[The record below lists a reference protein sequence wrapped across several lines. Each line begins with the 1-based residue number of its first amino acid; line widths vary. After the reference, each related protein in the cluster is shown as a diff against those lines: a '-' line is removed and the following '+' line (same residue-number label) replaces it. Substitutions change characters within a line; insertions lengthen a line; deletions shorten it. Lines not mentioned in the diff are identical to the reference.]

1 METSTV
7 VGTEDDSN
15 DDNDNIEN
23 ENDTS
28 TRRNQKK
35 LRICSVNKVPLLL
48 GKLFLVWTC
57 SGSAIVWTILLLDH
71 KYDPSFHLNHSL
83 RRYSSK
89 KPILRFQRRHVSPA
103 LSTWNEF
110 LSKQDLDNDDKNR
123 PSPSSPIPWH
133 KHETFQIMHLTDMH
147 LGEAEDT
154 DWGPFQDYQTWRLLD
169 ALLSYEC
176 PDLIVLGGDQITAN
190 NCLHNCTEYYR
201 LLGMYLSQHGIPW
214 ATVLGNHDD
223 MAYEV
228 PNNENYTTTTKTIPH
243 SYNRRDLLQIDASF
257 DLSLTQLGPTHVT
270 GAGNYVLQVLDS
282 FQQAPA
288 LEIYFLDS
296 GGGTLPEAVD
306 TSQIHWLQQQLSRST
321 LPAVAFQ
328 HIPTSA
334 HEFHDSIAPEAT
346 SSSCMGYHGDAV
358 DPIQD
363 SDDLVDALIQSGRFH
378 FLAVGHNH
386 GNDYCCCSHQQ
397 YGSNSSNETANNN
410 NNNTHCMYFCFGRH
424 SGYGGYGH
432 WQRGARMYEIQLER
446 PVETATRSREEENVQ
461 EKFESSSSNDGS
473 DRFNGGTRWR
483 SWVRLQSGVIIDFF
497 DYDHSP

>member
-1 METSTV
+1 MKTTTI
-7 VGTEDDSN
+7 VGTEDHYN
-15 DDNDNIEN
+15 ENDNDN

-28 TRRNQKK
+28 ARGDQKK
-35 LRICSVNKVPLLL
+35 LRVCIVHKVPLLL
-48 GKLFLVWTC
+48 GKLFLIWTC
-57 SGSAIVWTILLLDH
+57 AGSAIVGTILLLDD
-71 KYDPSFHLNHSL
+71 KYDPSFHLYHSL

-110 LSKQDLDNDDKNR
+110 LSKQNFDNDDKNR
-123 PSPSSPIPWH
+123 PLPSSPNSWH
-133 KHETFQIMHLTDMH
+133 NHETFQIMQLTDIH

-154 DWGPFQDYQTWRLLD
+154 DWGPYQDYQTWRLLD
-169 ALLSYEC
+169 TLMSYER

-190 NCLHNCTEYYR
+190 NCLDNCTEYYR
-201 LLGMYLSQHGIPW
+201 LLGTYLSQHDIPW
-214 ATVLGNHDD
+214 ATIVGNHDD

-228 PNNENYTTTTKTIPH
+228 PNNQDDTTTMTKTIPH
-243 SYNRRDLLQIDASF
+243 SYNRRDLLQMDASF

-270 GAGNYVLQVLDS
+270 GASNYVLQVLDS
-282 FQQAPA
+282 LQQTPA

-306 TSQIHWLQQQLSRST
+306 TSQIQWLQQQLSRST

-334 HEFHDSIAPEAT
+334 HEFHDSIGPEAML
-346 SSSCMGYHGDAV
+346 SSCMGYHGDAV

-363 SDDLVDALIQSGRFH
+363 SDDLVDTLIQSGRFH

-397 YGSNSSNETANNN
+397 YDSNNSNN

-432 WQRGARMYEIQLER
+432 WQRGAHMYEIQLDR
-446 PVETATRSREEENVQ
+446 PAVETETLTREEEENGQ
-461 EKFESSSSNDGS
+461 EKYESSSSNHGS
-473 DRFNGGTRWR
+473 DRINGGTRWR
-483 SWVRLQSGVIIDFF
+483 SWVRLESGAVVDYF
-497 DYDHSP
+497 DYDHPA